1 MDEKKRLLLSAI
13 AKRVGG
19 DAGAIIDK
27 QTDLFDVL
35 GGKAQDVWRRIVGD
49 KREAEDILRDDEGY
63 RTRAYADTRLNPT
76 IGIGH
81 KMSTDE
87 MRERGAGQW
96 SPKRIDKTFMND
108 MAQAKNVAR
117 GIMADKGIDP
127 DDLPLGMEEE
137 FMMMAFQMGKGSKPG
152 KGLSSFTQMWQGV
165 KDEDWEK
172 VKREMKK
179 SEWYGQTTKRAER
192 AIRRVGQK
200 T

>member
-1 MDEKKRLLLSAI
+1 FMD
-13 AKRVGG
+13 
-19 DAGAIIDK
+19 
-27 QTDLFDVL
+27 
-35 GGKAQDVWRRIVGD
+35 
-49 KREAEDILRDDEGY
+49 
-63 RTRAYADTRLNPT
+63 
-76 IGIGH
+76 
-81 KMSTDE
+81 
-87 MRERGAGQW
+87 
-96 SPKRIDKTFMND
+96 D